1 MIENQAYLFGIFVIN
16 GILIGL
22 LFDFFRILRKSFKT
36 NDFITYVEDIVF
48 WILTGIILLYSIF
61 LFNNGEI
68 RLFMFIAVLLGLII
82 YMLSISTYII
92 KVNVKIINFFK
103 TIILKIISI
112 ILIPFKYIVKIFRK
126 IFFRPVSFII
136 INIKKFSTNY
146 LKKLSNKMKNN
157 KKSVKI

>member
-68 RLFMFIAVLLGLII
+68 RLFMLIAVLLGLII
-82 YMLSISTYII
+82 YMLSISRYII